1 VTGVHA
7 VDEETLTRDLVVIG
21 ASAGGVEALK
31 AVASRL
37 PRDLPAAVCI
47 VLHIAPT
54 STSALAVI
62 LARAGELPC
71 RPATD
76 GEVLRPG
83 HILVAVP
90 DHHLIVED
98 GTARV
103 TVGPR
108 ENNHRPSID
117 TLFRSAAHAHG
128 RGVVGVVLSGTRDD
142 GSAGLALIK
151 SHGGA
156 AVVQDPED
164 ALYPGMPSNAIAHV
178 AVDAVAPAA
187 LVADAIVALVHG
199 APLPDDVRASD
210 PTIGPRA
217 QDEHLTL
224 VCPECGGV
232 LSERDEH
239 GVPQWRCHVGHLY
252 SADSLGEAQGGA
264 VEAALWTALRSLED
278 RAALMRRLAEH
289 AEQRGRPRSSA
300 MFGRQAER
308 AQRQADLVRTV
319 VRDAAAAAQR
329 AVGDPDADEPM
340 PAGEVA

>member
-1 VTGVHA
+1 VNGEPA
-7 VDEETLTRDLVVIG
+7 DDGETTTRDLVVIG

-37 PRDLPAAVCI
+37 PGDLPAAICV

-54 STSALAVI
+54 STSALAGI
-62 LARAGELPC
+62 LDRAGRLPC
-71 RPATD
+71 RPAED
-76 GEVLRPG
+76 GEGLRPG
-83 HILVAVP
+83 HILVASP
-90 DHHLIVED
+90 DHHLLVED
-98 GTARV
+98 GHVRV

-108 ENNHRPSID
+108 ENNHRPSVD

-128 RGVVGVVLSGTRDD
+128 ADVVGVVLSGTRDD
-142 GSAGLALIK
+142 GSAGLAIIK
-151 SHGGA
+151 SHGGV

-164 ALYPGMPSNAIAHV
+164 ALYPGMPSSAISQV

-187 LVADAIVALVHG
+187 LVADAITALVNG
-199 APLPDDVRASD
+199 TPLPDDVRASD
-210 PTIGPRA
+210 PTVGPRSEA
-217 QDEHLTL
+217 QQLTL

-232 LSERDEH
+232 LSERREE
-239 GVPQWRCHVGHLY
+239 GVLQWSCHVGHLY
-252 SADSLGEAQGGA
+252 SFDSLAEAQGGA

-289 AEQRGRPRSSA
+289 SDLQGRPRSSE

-308 AQRQADLVRTV
+308 AQRQADLVRAV

-329 AVGDPDADEPM
+329 AVGDPA
-340 PAGEVA
+340 

>member
-1 VTGVHA
+1 VIGDPA
-7 VDEETLTRDLVVIG
+7 VNGDPSTRDLVVIG

-31 AVASRL
+31 AVAARL
-37 PRDLPAAVCI
+37 PADLPAAICV

-54 STSALAVI
+54 STSALAEI
-62 LARAGELPC
+62 LGRAGDLPC
-71 RPATD
+71 RAAVD
-76 GEVLRPG
+76 GEPLRPG
-83 HILVAVP
+83 HILVATP
-90 DHHLIVED
+90 DHHLMLE
-98 GTARV
+98 GGAARV

-117 TLFRSAAHAHG
+117 RLFRSAAHAHG
-128 RGVVGVVLSGTRDD
+128 PGVVGVVLSGTRDD
-142 GSAGLALIK
+142 GSAGLAVIK

-187 LVADAIVALVHG
+187 LVADAVTALVRG
-199 APLPDDVRASD
+199 TRLPDDVRASA
-210 PTIGPRA
+210 PTFATPSQEER
-217 QDEHLTL
+217 LTL

-232 LSERDEH
+232 LSERREE
-239 GVPQWRCHVGHLY
+239 GVLQWRCHVGHLY
-252 SADSLGEAQGGA
+252 SFDSLAEAQGGA

-289 AEQRGRPRSSA
+289 SERHGRPRSSE
-300 MFGRQAER
+300 MFGHQAEH

-319 VRDAAAAAQR
+319 VDAAAAAAQR
-329 AVGDPDADEPM
+329 AVGDPA
-340 PAGEVA
+340 

>member
-1 VTGVHA
+1 
-7 VDEETLTRDLVVIG
+7 VIG

-31 AVASRL
+31 AVAARL
-37 PRDLPAAVCI
+37 PSDLPAAICV

-54 STSALAVI
+54 STSALAGI
-62 LARAGELPC
+62 LGRAGDLPC
-71 RPATD
+71 RAAVD
-76 GEVLRPG
+76 GEPLRPG
-83 HILVAVP
+83 HILVATP

-98 GTARV
+98 GVARV

-128 RGVVGVVLSGTRDD
+128 PGVVGVVLSGTRDD
-142 GSAGLALIK
+142 GSAGLAIIK

-156 AVVQDPED
+156 AVVQDPDD

-187 LVADAIVALVHG
+187 LVADAVTALVRG
-199 APLPDDVRASD
+199 TPLPDDVSASD
-210 PTIGPRA
+210 PTFGPPWEEE
-217 QDEHLTL
+217 QLTL

-232 LSERDEH
+232 LSERREE
-239 GVPQWRCHVGHLY
+239 GVLQWRCHVGHLY
-252 SADSLGEAQGGA
+252 SFDSLAEAQGGA

-289 AEQRGRPRSSA
+289 SELHGRPRSSE
-300 MFGRQAER
+300 MFGHQAEHT
-308 AQRQADLVRTV
+308 QRQADLVRTI

-329 AVGDPDADEPM
+329 AVGDPA
-340 PAGEVA
+340 

>member
-1 VTGVHA
+1 M
-7 VDEETLTRDLVVIG
+7 IG

-37 PRDLPAAVCI
+37 PDDLPAAICV

-54 STSALAVI
+54 STSALAGI
-62 LARAGELPC
+62 LDRAGDLPC
-71 RPATD
+71 RPARN
-76 GEVLRPG
+76 GEALRAG
-83 HILVAVP
+83 QILVAPP
-90 DHHLIVED
+90 DHHLVVDD

-108 ENNHRPSID
+108 ENNHRPSVD
-117 TLFRSAAHAHG
+117 ALFRSAALTRG
-128 RGVVGVVLSGTRDD
+128 RDVVGVVLSGTRDD
-142 GSAGLALIK
+142 GSAGLAIIK

-164 ALYPGMPSNAIAHV
+164 ALYAGMPSSAIAHV
-178 AVDAVAPAA
+178 PVDAVAPAA
-187 LVADAIVALVHG
+187 LVAEAIVALVHG

-210 PTIGPRA
+210 PTVGPLA
-217 QDEHLTL
+217 QEEHLTL

-232 LSERDEH
+232 LSERDEQ

-264 VEAALWTALRSLED
+264 VEAALWTALRTLED

-289 AEQRGRPRSSA
+289 AERRGRPRSSDL
-300 MFGRQAER
+300 FGRQAEH
-308 AQRQADLVRTV
+308 AQRQADLVRSV
-319 VRDAAAAAQR
+319 LRDAAAAAQR
-329 AVGDPDADEPM
+329 VVGDPDAVRPTA
-340 PAGEVA
+340 AGDMA

>member
-1 VTGVHA
+1 M
-7 VDEETLTRDLVVIG
+7 IG

-31 AVASRL
+31 TVASRL
-37 PRDLPAAVCI
+37 PGDLPAAICV

-54 STSALAVI
+54 STSALAGI
-62 LARAGELPC
+62 LGRAGDLPC
-71 RPATD
+71 RPAED
-76 GEVLRPG
+76 GEELRPG
-83 HILVAVP
+83 HILVASP
-90 DHHLIVED
+90 DHHLVVED
-98 GTARV
+98 GIARV

-117 TLFRSAAHAHG
+117 VLFRSAAKAHG
-128 RGVVGVVLSGTRDD
+128 TGVVGVVLSGTRDD
-142 GSAGLALIK
+142 GSAGLAVIK

-187 LVADAIVALVHG
+187 LVADAIAALVNG
-199 APLPDDVRASD
+199 TPLPDDVRASD
-210 PTIGPRA
+210 PTVGAPA
-217 QDEHLTL
+217 DEQQLTL

-232 LSERDEH
+232 LSERREE
-239 GVPQWRCHVGHLY
+239 GVLQWRCHVGHLY
-252 SADSLGEAQGGA
+252 SFDSLAEAQGGA

-289 AEQRGRPRSSA
+289 SERHGRPRSSA
-300 MFGRQAER
+300 MFGHQAEH

-319 VRDAAAAAQR
+319 VRDAAAATQR
-329 AVGDPDADEPM
+329 AVGDPA
-340 PAGEVA
+340 